1 MISRS
6 GLITAVVSTLQLIPE
21 LVAALEGDPANV
33 FGYIDVNPQMNSR
46 ARAIYQQ
53 APGTVMVYWDETT
66 ITEGE
71 MEGWLHV
78 LMIFIRAKKGSSPL
92 DIGDLIVN
100 GIPVPGDG
108 LRWRFCPVMDGV
120 LPATLKELGWTQ
132 DTEGIDYLYIRTE
145 IKESGDA

>member
-1 MISRS
+1 
-6 GLITAVVSTLQLIPE
+6 VSTLQKIPP
-21 LVAALEGDPANV
+21 LVAALKNDATNI
-33 FGYIDVNPQMNSR
+33 FGYVDENPMMNSR

-53 APGTVMVYWDETT
+53 APGTVMVYWDDTT

-71 MEGWLHV
+71 MEAWLHT
-78 LMIFIRAKKGSSPL
+78 LMMFVRADKGASPL

-108 LRWRFCPVMDGV
+108 LRWRYCPVMDGV

>member
-1 MISRS
+1 M
-6 GLITAVVSTLQLIPE
+6 STLQKIPP
-21 LVAALEGDPANV
+21 LVAALKNDATNI
-33 FGYIDVNPQMNSR
+33 FGYVDENPMMNSR

-53 APGTVMVYWDETT
+53 APGTVMVYWDDTT

-71 MEGWLHV
+71 MEAWLHT
-78 LMIFIRAKKGSSPL
+78 LMMFVRADKGASPL

-108 LRWRFCPVMDGV
+108 LRWRYCPVMDGV